1 MKTTLRIN
9 FDQSSYKVIIGN
21 NVAKNVVSLVE
32 SKTKNNKVFI
42 MMDQNLEIYNW
53 ANIIAKPLA
62 NKDYEIHLH
71 FMHGGKGNKTIN
83 TVLKLY
89 TYLEEAKFA
98 RDSTMIAVGGGVIGD
113 LVGLVAS
120 TWFRGINLIHI
131 PTTLTAMIDSSIGG
145 KVAINFENTI
155 NAIGNY
161 YHPIGNIIDLNFI
174 NTLPEREYLSGMAE
188 IIKCAMIS
196 DKHLFKYIVE
206 NVDNIRAREEDAVLH
221 LINKTIQ
228 IKVDHVTNDVKE
240 AGKRLLL
247 NYGHTLGHAVEMTT
261 VKDGQ
266 ETYRHGEG
274 VAIGMVAV
282 TYIAEK
288 FLGTYQ
294 SVGEQLKHALQLYDL
309 PTCVT
314 SKSWVNNDIYS
325 KCLETVILDKKR
337 KDNKLR
343 LILADEIGSADIY
356 DDVPFHLVESAFK
369 QIIK

>member
-1 MKTTLRIN
+1 
-9 FDQSSYKVIIGN
+9 
-21 NVAKNVVSLVE
+21 
-32 SKTKNNKVFI
+32 
-42 MMDQNLEIYNW
+42 
-53 ANIIAKPLA
+53 
-62 NKDYEIHLH
+62 
-71 FMHGGKGNKTIN
+71 
-83 TVLKLY
+83 
-89 TYLEEAKFA
+89 
-98 RDSTMIAVGGGVIGD
+98 
-113 LVGLVAS
+113 
-120 TWFRGINLIHI
+120 TWFRGINLVHI

-174 NTLPEREYLSGMAE
+174 DTLPEREYLSGMAE

-228 IKVDHVTNDVKE
+228 IKVDHVTNDVRE

-274 VAIGMVAV
+274 VALGMVAV
-282 TYIAEK
+282 AYIAEK

-309 PTCVT
+309 PTYVT